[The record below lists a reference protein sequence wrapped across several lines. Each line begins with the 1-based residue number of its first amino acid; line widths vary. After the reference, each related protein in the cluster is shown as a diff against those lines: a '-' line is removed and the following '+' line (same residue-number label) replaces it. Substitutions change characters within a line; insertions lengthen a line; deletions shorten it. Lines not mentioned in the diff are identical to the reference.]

1 MLDGYLEIE
10 TNDDVLS
17 ALQEH
22 FFRVSQKQLNRYRY
36 ERALPRPQRHGKGRG
51 IRVENSAGT
60 GDQAYELVRILCSD
74 RSFRD
79 ARWLLWLWG
88 FRIDQEEIHSFL
100 KEKVKAVMTIREAFL
115 NAGDGE
121 PDDAQDVLDD
131 LGKWARKRLGN
142 KTFGRIRRALG
153 KERFPWFVH
162 LFLWGCVGLFD
173 GWVDPEEDQDVLALA
188 LQPKGALDESQL
200 VELSQLADPIQ
211 LSGVLDS
218 TAPPDFEDARQWL
231 IFVLQSLEYWLTP
244 ERIWNVEKVV
254 GKRTAELLRLSINEP
269 DFYTRVTPYL
279 LLMSLSVLKSGGT
292 EAFERLL
299 GDLPQGGWPIGL
311 T

>member
-36 ERALPRPQRHGKGRG
+36 ERALPRPQRHGKGQG
-51 IRVENSAGT
+51 IRVENPAGT
-60 GDQAYELVRILCSD
+60 GDQAYELVRILDSD

-79 ARWLLWLWG
+79 ARWLLWLGG
-88 FRIDQEEIHSFL
+88 FRIGREEIRSFL
-100 KEKVKAVMTIREAFL
+100 TEKVRAVTTIREAFL
-115 NAGDGE
+115 KAGDAE
-121 PDDAQDVLDD
+121 PNDPQDVVDD
-131 LGKWARKRLGN
+131 LGRWAGKRLGN

-173 GWVDPEEDQDVLALA
+173 GWVDPEEDRDVLALA

-200 VELSQLADPIQ
+200 VELSQLADPVR
-211 LSGVLDS
+211 LSRVLNS
-218 TAPPDFEDARQWL
+218 TTPAGFEDARQWL
-231 IFVLQSLEYWLTP
+231 VFVLQSL
-244 ERIWNVEKVV
+244 
-254 GKRTAELLRLSINEP
+254 
-269 DFYTRVTPYL
+269 
-279 LLMSLSVLKSGGT
+279 
-292 EAFERLL
+292 
-299 GDLPQGGWPIGL
+299 
-311 T
+311 